1 MGEKVLKTVFVIP
14 HGAKSAGPDPLMTP
28 EGCEQ
33 VRTLKSHL
41 PAEISQVWRGEGR
54 RHSQVAEVL
63 GLTPTHYS
71 GLWGPAS
78 SVERRSDGPVT
89 VLPDGTVFPFS
100 PKDAWIFKASLL
112 ALIEAEVMDGA
123 VVCAGRES
131 LMALTGK
138 KANELKTGLYKV
150 TVDDGRVTCEC
161 LALAPGDF

>member
-1 MGEKVLKTVFVIP
+1 MAAKKVFVVP
-14 HGAKSAGPDPLMTP
+14 HGAKFPGPDPLMTS
-28 EGCEQ
+28 EGVEQ
-33 VRTLKSHL
+33 IGTIKSHL
-41 PAEISQVWRGEGR
+41 PTDLSQVWRGEGR
-54 RHSQVAEVL
+54 RHGQVAEVL
-63 GLTPTHYS
+63 GLTPTHYN

-78 SVERRSDGPVT
+78 SVERRPDGPMT

-100 PKDAWIFKASLL
+100 PKDAWIFRASLL

-150 TVDDGRVTCEC
+150 TVDDGLVTCEC
-161 LALAPGDF
+161 LFLAPGDF